1 MVHGMVKKRVETS
14 RLLTSYLEAGDSA
27 KQPVLL
33 VHGNVSS
40 NLFWEET
47 LEALSPSYW
56 VLAPDLRGYG
66 ESEAKEVD
74 ATRGVSDWAEDLRA
88 LVTALRI
95 EAQIHLVG
103 WSLGGGVVMQYAID
117 YPESVASLTL
127 INPVSP
133 FGFGGTKDEKGA
145 PCYSNFAGSGGG
157 TANPEFIDL
166 LKSGDRSAEK
176 PNSPLNVMNH
186 YYFKAPFTVAA
197 EREEKLVTSMLLTKV
212 GEAHYPGTF
221 HTCEEWP
228 GVAPGT
234 KGCNNA
240 IAPKYFNLS
249 SIAEIEPKP
258 PILWLRGDEDSIVS
272 DRSFFDFGFLGQ
284 QGYVPGWPGEDIYPP
299 QPMVKQTRYVLEN
312 YRSNGGSYE
321 EYVVQQAGH
330 SPHIEKPIEVHGKI
344 LQFLQSRPS

>member
-1 MVHGMVKKRVETS
+1 MHEIVKKTVVTS
-14 RLLTSYLEAGDSA
+14 RLRTSYLEAGNSVNP
-27 KQPVLL
+27 PVLL

-47 LEALSPSYW
+47 AGKLSSSYW

-74 ATRGVSDWAEDLRA
+74 ATRGVRDWTDDLRA
-88 LVTALRI
+88 LVAALRI
-95 EAQIHLVG
+95 KSPIHLVG
-103 WSLGGGVVMQYAID
+103 WSLGGGVAMQYTID

-133 FGFGGTKDEKGA
+133 FGFGGTKGEEGT

-166 LKSGDRSAEK
+166 LKRGDRSAEK
-176 PNSPLNVMNH
+176 PNSPLHVLNQ

-197 EREEKLVTSMLLTKV
+197 EREEKFVTSMLLTKV
-212 GEAHYPGTF
+212 GEALYPGTF
-221 HTCEEWP
+221 DTCEEWP

-240 IAPKYFNLS
+240 IAPKYFHLS
-249 SIAEIEPKP
+249 SITEIEPKP
-258 PILWLRGDEDSIVS
+258 PILWIRGAEDAIVS
-272 DRSFFDFGFLGQ
+272 DRSFFDLGFLGQ
-284 QGYVPGWPGEDIYPP
+284 QGYIPGWPGEDVYPP
-299 QPMVKQTRYVLEN
+299 QPMVKQTRYVLES
-312 YRSNGGSYE
+312 YKRNGGSYE
-321 EYVVQQAGH
+321 EYVVEQAGH
-330 SPHIEKPIEVHGKI
+330 SPHIEKAVEVHEKM
-344 LQFLQSRPS
+344 LRFLQSCP